1 MTWEKYLDKNQSR
14 FIEELIDFVRI
25 PSISAL
31 DQHFDD
37 VVKAGNW
44 VVERI
49 KKAGISNVSL
59 MQTETHPVVYGDW
72 LNAGKHKPTIMI
84 YGHFDV
90 QPADPYE
97 LWDNPPFDPKIKDGK
112 IVGRGA
118 SDDKGNM
125 LAPILAI
132 EAILKTSG
140 SLPVNLKLFYE
151 GQEEIGSPTI
161 HPFISK
167 NARML
172 CSDMIFSSDGG
183 QWGEDQPSL
192 TMGLKG
198 LVGCQLTVTGAK
210 RDLHSGMHGG
220 GIANPIHALSH
231 VIASM
236 KGLDGKIKIENFY
249 DDVVDLTFEDGEAIA
264 RVPFDEKKY
273 CTDVGAPE
281 SFGEIGYSTQ
291 ERLWA
296 RPTLELNGIW
306 GGYQGK
312 GSKTVLPSKAHAKIT
327 CRLVANQEPK
337 KIYDL
342 IKSHVEA
349 NTPPGV
355 TIDIEPLPGS
365 AHPLLVPN
373 NHNSS
378 AIARKVLTELYGKE
392 PYQIRVGGS
401 IPVMSILAQ
410 ELGVH
415 PTIFAFG
422 LEDEQIHAPNEF
434 FRLSSFKKG
443 QLAYCKLFEE
453 FEKI

>member
-167 NARML
+167 NAR
-172 CSDMIFSSDGG
+172 
-183 QWGEDQPSL
+183 
-192 TMGLKG
+192 
-198 LVGCQLTVTGAK
+198 
-210 RDLHSGMHGG
+210 
-220 GIANPIHALSH
+220 
-231 VIASM
+231 
-236 KGLDGKIKIENFY
+236 IKI
-249 DDVVDLTFEDGEAIA
+249 
-264 RVPFDEKKY
+264 
-273 CTDVGAPE
+273 
-281 SFGEIGYSTQ
+281 Q
-291 ERLWA
+291 
-296 RPTLELNGIW
+296 
-306 GGYQGK
+306 
-312 GSKTVLPSKAHAKIT
+312 
-327 CRLVANQEPK
+327 
-337 KIYDL
+337 
-342 IKSHVEA
+342 
-349 NTPPGV
+349 
-355 TIDIEPLPGS
+355 
-365 AHPLLVPN
+365 
-373 NHNSS
+373 
-378 AIARKVLTELYGKE
+378 
-392 PYQIRVGGS
+392 
-401 IPVMSILAQ
+401 
-410 ELGVH
+410 
-415 PTIFAFG
+415 
-422 LEDEQIHAPNEF
+422 
-434 FRLSSFKKG
+434 
-443 QLAYCKLFEE
+443 
-453 FEKI
+453 